1 MNLDDTV
8 SSRWFVEEVQV
19 HAAALRA
26 WLRGRYP
33 VLSDPDNVVQ
43 ESLTRVWRAAQG
55 GQVRSPKALLFTTAS
70 HLALDELRRRKI
82 APFEFLRDDVQL
94 SVFAEDAPTP
104 DDVAHREEL
113 SLLTQAIQA
122 LPPRCREALILRKRG
137 LLQKE
142 IAARL
147 GISERA
153 VEAHLI
159 KGVRGCAKFLAR
171 FGLP

>member
-1 MNLDDTV
+1 MNPDNTV
-8 SSRWFVEEVQV
+8 SSRWFAEEVQV

-43 ESLTRVWRAAQG
+43 ESLTRVWRTAQG

-82 APFEFLRDDVQL
+82 VPFESLRDDAEL
-94 SVFAEDAPTP
+94 SVFADGVPTP

-113 SLLTQAIQA
+113 HLLTQAIQS

-142 IAARL
+142 IAAHL

-153 VEAHLI
+153 VEAHLL